1 MSTVLCSKCVPYGN
15 FEIKTIGYIHTG
27 CDECGSMDE
36 SRRLYTGDPRTAPK
50 QLKDTYNVRFVPF
63 RAFDHT
69 RQICVTV
76 VIEQFLDV
84 VWAKEVRQT
93 LPIEDPVA
101 LILALRDAANELEK
115 LV

>member
-1 MSTVLCSKCVPYGN
+1 MSTVLCHKCVPYGI
-15 FEIKTIGYIHTG
+15 FEINTIGFVVNP
-27 CDECGSMDE
+27 CEECGSMDA

-63 RAFDHT
+63 KSLDDT
-69 RQICVTV
+69 QVCMTTVT
-76 VIEQFLDV
+76 EQFLGGI
-84 VWAKEVRQT
+84 WAKEVRQA